1 VILGLDLSLTATG
14 WATIHN
20 DGTTHTG
27 TIPDSKGHIADR
39 LDTWGRHLSRII
51 RDACDAATDGHISIY
66 VEDLAGNQRGAFEL
80 GMIHATFWFELTTE
94 IRRQTT
100 MVNATTL
107 KTYATGKGN
116 ASKALVLVEA
126 VKRLGYPGHDDNEA
140 DALWLADMGARL
152 AGYQRPDLPAT
163 HLRALDRINKHQE
176 ANT

>member
-1 VILGLDLSLTATG
+1 MILGLDLSLTATG
-14 WATIHN
+14 WATIHP

-27 TIPDSKGHIADR
+27 IIPDSKGHIADR
-39 LDTWGRHLSRII
+39 LARWETALYNLTDTYQPDH
-51 RDACDAATDGHISIY
+51 IY

-80 GMIHATFWFELTTE
+80 GHVHALFWRVMWGANTVE
-94 IRRQTT
+94 RTT

-126 VKRLGYPGHDDNEA
+126 VKRLGYDGYDDNEA

-163 HLRALDRINKHQE
+163 HLRALDKIGK
-176 ANT
+176 AAA